1 MLLMTFYNKELMTT
15 TQSNRTAD
23 SLKEISSSCVVH
35 SLALSAQQSNPCTD
49 KSNVM
54 SDHIQ
59 VAKRLRALIDS
70 IPAFVVVLDQ
80 HGLVNEFNASVPEL
94 LGDDING
101 KLWRDV
107 VSAAFL
113 PKLDQGELQ
122 TPDGRQFTLST
133 KPLGYEPG
141 QIVLLTEVTQTRQLQ
156 KAAQQNIHLIN
167 MGKMIASL
175 AHQIR
180 TPLASTLLYLSQ
192 LAEGNLNKEKT
203 DKFINKSLDRT
214 KHIEKMIN
222 DMLMFSHGGQFK
234 MSEFLLIDLLS
245 ELNEQIQPLFKPTFA
260 QLKIRQ
266 FDANISLNGNKN
278 ALVGAFANL
287 CMNALQQASE
297 DLVVILTI
305 NTTPNGLIQIAIQ
318 DNAGGMDELTQKHL
332 FDPFYTT
339 KSDGTG
345 LGLAVVKSVVE
356 SHQGNIAV
364 NSKLGQGTVF
374 VMSLPSQS
382 THKKQVSKD

>member
-1 MLLMTFYNKELMTT
+1 MTT
-15 TQSNRTAD
+15 IQLNRTAD
-23 SLKEISSSCVVH
+23 SLKEIGSSCVVNSI
-35 SLALSAQQSNPCTD
+35 SLSDQQQSPNT
-49 KSNVM
+49 KTLNIM

-94 LGDDING
+94 LGDDIEG

-113 PKLDQGELQ
+113 AKLDQGELQ

-156 KAAQQNIHLIN
+156 KVAQQNLHLIN

-192 LAEGNLNKEKT
+192 LVEGNLNKEKT
-203 DKFINKSLDRT
+203 EKFINKSLDRT

-222 DMLMFSHGGQFK
+222 DMLIFSHGGQFK
-234 MSEFLLIDLLS
+234 MSEFFLIDLLA
-245 ELNEQIQPLFKPTFA
+245 ELNEQIQPLYKPTFA

-266 FDANISLNGNKN
+266 FDSGMSLNGNKN
-278 ALVGAFANL
+278 ALIGALANL
-287 CMNALQQASE
+287 CMNALQQATD
-297 DLVVILTI
+297 DLVVIITI

-318 DNAGGMDELTQKHL
+318 DNAGGMDEQTKEHL

-345 LGLAVVKSVVE
+345 LGLAVVKSVIE

-364 NSKLGQGTVF
+364 STKLGQGTVF

-382 THKKQVSKD
+382 THKQQVSKD

>member
-1 MLLMTFYNKELMTT
+1 MTT
-15 TQSNRTAD
+15 THLTWDTGSLNETSLSHAIHHSNI
-23 SLKEISSSCVVH
+23 K
-35 SLALSAQQSNPCTD
+35 TD
-49 KSNVM
+49 KLKTGNQQIM
-54 SDHIQ
+54 SDQMQ
-59 VAKRLRALIDS
+59 VARRLRALIDS

-80 HGLVNEFNASVPEL
+80 HGVVNEFNAAVPEL
-94 LGDDING
+94 LGHNLKG

-107 VSAAFL
+107 VSQAFL
-113 PKLDQGELQ
+113 AKLDQGELQ

-141 QIVLLTEVTQTRQLQ
+141 QIILLTEVTQTRQLQ
-156 KAAQQNIHLIN
+156 KAAQQNLHLIS

-192 LAEGNLNKEKT
+192 LAEGHLDDEKSR
-203 DKFINKSLDRT
+203 KFIHKSLDRT

-222 DMLMFSHGGQFK
+222 DMLVFSHGGHFK
-234 MSEFLLIDLLS
+234 MSEFLLVDLLT
-245 ELNEQIQPLFKPTFA
+245 ELNDQIQPLFQPGFA

-266 FDANISLNGNKN
+266 FDQNIRLNGNKT
-278 ALVGAFANL
+278 ALVGALANL
-287 CMNALQQASE
+287 CMNALQQSSE
-297 DLVVILTI
+297 HLVVILTI
-305 NTTPNGLIQIAIQ
+305 NMSPGGYLQIAIQ
-318 DNAGGMDELTQKHL
+318 DNAGGMDEHTQKHL

-356 SHQGNIAV
+356 SHQGQIAV
-364 NSKLGQGTVF
+364 NSKQGQGSVF

-382 THKKQVSKD
+382 AHKQQVSND

>member
-1 MLLMTFYNKELMTT
+1 MTT
-15 TQSNRTAD
+15 NNLNVRTD
-23 SLKEISSSCVVH
+23 SLKEIGSHQVIN
-35 SLALSAQQSNPCTD
+35 ALSISSHQQDETAGTL
-49 KSNVM
+49 NVM
-54 SDHIQ
+54 TDQIQ

-80 HGLVNEFNASVPEL
+80 HGVVNEFNASVPEL
-94 LGDDING
+94 LGDDLTG
-101 KLWRDV
+101 KKWRDV
-107 VSAAFL
+107 VSNAFL
-113 PKLDQGELQ
+113 ARLDQGELQ
-122 TPDGRQFTLST
+122 TKDGRQFTLST

-192 LAEGNLNKEKT
+192 LAEGGLNKEKT

-222 DMLMFSHGGQFK
+222 DMLIFSHGGQFK
-234 MSEFLLIDLLS
+234 MSEFLLIELLT
-245 ELNEQIQPLFKPTFA
+245 ELNEQIQPLFKPSFA
-260 QLKIRQ
+260 QLKIRK
-266 FDANISLNGNKN
+266 FDKNISLNGNKN
-278 ALVGAFANL
+278 ALVGALANL
-287 CMNALQQASE
+287 CMNALQQSTE
-297 DLVVILTI
+297 DLMVIITI
-305 NTTPNGLIQIAIQ
+305 NSTSNGFIQIAIQ
-318 DNAGGMDELTQKHL
+318 DNADGMDEHTLKHL

-345 LGLAVVKSVVE
+345 LGLAVVKSVIE
-356 SHQGNIAV
+356 SHQGQIAV
-364 NSKLGQGTVF
+364 NSKLDQGSVF

-382 THKKQVSKD
+382 AHKKQVSKD

>member
-1 MLLMTFYNKELMTT
+1 MATNNLNWTT
-15 TQSNRTAD
+15 D
-23 SLKEISSSCVVH
+23 SLKEMSSPQVINVL
-35 SLALSAQQSNPCTD
+35 SLNSQQRYFSTQ
-49 KSNVM
+49 KLNVM
-54 SDHIQ
+54 TDQIQ

-80 HGLVNEFNASVPEL
+80 YGAVNEFNAAVPEL
-94 LGDDING
+94 LGADIKG

-107 VSAAFL
+107 VSKAFL
-113 PKLDQGELQ
+113 TALDQGELQ
-122 TPDGRQFTLST
+122 TADDRQFTLST

-156 KAAQQNIHLIN
+156 KAAQQNLHLIN

-192 LAEGNLNKEKT
+192 LSEGKLSEDKT
-203 DKFINKSLDRT
+203 NKFINKSLDRT

-222 DMLMFSHGGQFK
+222 DMLIFSHGGQFK
-234 MSEFLLIDLLS
+234 MSEFLLVDLFN

-266 FDANISLNGNKN
+266 FDQTMSLNGNKN
-278 ALVGAFANL
+278 ALVGALANL
-287 CMNALQQASE
+287 CMNALQQSTE
-297 DLVVILTI
+297 NLVVIFTI
-305 NTTPNGLIQIAIQ
+305 NRAPNGFIQIAIQ
-318 DNAGGMDELTQKHL
+318 DNAGGMDDNTKQHL
-332 FDPFYTT
+332 FDPFFTT

-356 SHQGNIAV
+356 SHQGQIAV
-364 NSKLGQGTVF
+364 DSKLEQGTVF

-382 THKKQVSKD
+382 ALKQQVSND